1 MVSKSSNRWKDADM
15 NQAAVDALVL
25 GMGTFFLGGYAVG
38 LILKFLTGRWDS
50 EPSGSGHQ

>member
-1 MVSKSSNRWKDADM
+1 MVSKSSNRWKGTEM

-38 LILKFLTGRWDS
+38 LILKFLTGRWD
-50 EPSGSGHQ
+50 

>member
-1 MVSKSSNRWKDADM
+1 MGSTSSNRWTGTDM

-38 LILKFLTGRWDS
+38 IILKFLTSRWD
-50 EPSGSGHQ
+50 

>member
-1 MVSKSSNRWKDADM
+1 M

-38 LILKFLTGRWDS
+38 LHERPTISIFLSVATKKMLRAS
-50 EPSGSGHQ
+50 

>member
-1 MVSKSSNRWKDADM
+1 MAWKFSNTWKDTEM

-38 LILKFLTGRWDS
+38 IILKFLTGRWD
-50 EPSGSGHQ
+50 